1 MAKKIK
7 RYKKLKNYE
16 PLDYKQDTNISV
28 YHPETNFYI
37 TKQPVAIGL
46 LSSLNGHTSK
56 KL

>member
-16 PLDYKQDTNISV
+16 PLDYKQDTNISI